1 MCRAGSE
8 SVCAAGAGLLGKEV
22 QEGRVWRG
30 GDQAGTREQAG
41 NVRRVCE
48 SLELPPP
55 QNTCVVFFFTGCVSS
70 RSQLW
75 EPDLQR
81 NRSMKW
87 LVLTF

>member
-22 QEGRVWRG
+22 QEGWVWQG

-55 QNTCVVFFFTGCVSS
+55 QNTWVVFFFTGCVLS
-70 RSQLW
+70 RPQLW
-75 EPDLQR
+75 EPDLQW